1 MEGSRDPPPL
11 MAASQLTNAGA
22 GADGRPSTALAALL
36 EEDSYCTDAGVC
48 MCWGGGGGIG
58 EGVGKCVWV
67 RVWVG
72 IGVGGCVYGCWCV
85 GTGWLCVRVWV
96 WVWV

>member
-1 MEGSRDPPPL
+1 MHTHTHARIHKHTHTCTHAHTHPHTGSIAGQESAIAVEGSRDPPPL

-48 MCWGGGGGIG
+48 MCWGGGG
-58 EGVGKCVWV
+58 
-67 RVWVG
+67 
-72 IGVGGCVYGCWCV
+72 
-85 GTGWLCVRVWV
+85 
-96 WVWV
+96 